1 VTQQRILFTEQLRW
15 NPLYLGFIILGDSAF
30 ANNDVMVSI
39 YKRRHL
45 PEAAERFNGVMCSIR
60 TCIEWG
66 YHKIVHYWA
75 FVDFKKQKKAAGL
88 SRSLVAHF
96 CVPNECKFLCKWRK
110 PNIKV
115 FQFVSSNSG
124 RFSR

>member
-60 TCIEWG
+60 TCMTG
-66 YHKIVHYWA
+66 QVK
-75 FVDFKKQKKAAGL
+75 
-88 SRSLVAHF
+88 
-96 CVPNECKFLCKWRK
+96 LCKTGVTAK
-110 PNIKV
+110 L
-115 FQFVSSNSG
+115 Q
-124 RFSR
+124 